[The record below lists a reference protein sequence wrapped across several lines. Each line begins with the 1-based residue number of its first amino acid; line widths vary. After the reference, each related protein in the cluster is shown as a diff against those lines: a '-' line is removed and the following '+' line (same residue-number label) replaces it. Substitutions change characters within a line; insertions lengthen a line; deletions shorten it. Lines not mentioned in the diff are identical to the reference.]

1 MLDDTAKCFN
11 FLNDNLPRWFE
22 NLDEIEKKVEER
34 HKEFAVTAVPMHKPR
49 KSGSTESLRP
59 AQTQHEDDVAI
70 VVTPAQQAKDDA
82 PLPSQGQL
90 QAAKRKRKPA
100 SVISG
105 NASGPSK
112 YRNRSMMIVYYDSEV
127 QKQFEAL
134 VRHVG
139 TARNLLRKAKMS
151 ARMTALTASNTGD
164 DDGLDYDGEEAAAF
178 ARVGYKSR
186 IGMRTPRTEIG
197 QHDATSRFDLADNA
211 MDRAQNACER
221 AAHQFLRDGDCSPEI
236 ENAREEFESLM
247 EMSREE
253 LARLKDQRSRVQN
266 RNNSTTKPADLGV
279 VTNIKIDD
287 EDGDDEDEDG
297 FKMPPALIPM
307 ARRVPT

>member
-34 HKEFAVTAVPMHKPR
+34 HKAAVPMRKPR

-59 AQTQHEDDVAI
+59 TQTQQEDDVAI

-82 PLPSQGQL
+82 PLPPQGQR

-100 SVISG
+100 SVISD
-105 NASGPSK
+105 NASE
-112 YRNRSMMIVYYDSEV
+112 YRKRGMMIVYYDSEV
-127 QKQFEAL
+127 QKQFESL

-151 ARMTALTASNTGD
+151 ARMTALSAANNGD
-164 DDGLDYDGEEAAAF
+164 DDGFDDNGGEAAAF
-178 ARVGYKSR
+178 VRVGYKSR
-186 IGMRTPRTEIG
+186 IGMRTPRTEVG

-221 AAHQFLRDGDCSPEI
+221 AAHQFLRDGDCSSEI
-236 ENAREEFESLM
+236 ENAREEFETLVK
-247 EMSREE
+247 MSREE
-253 LARLKDQRSRVQN
+253 LVRLKEQRCRARN
-266 RNNSTTKPADLGV
+266 RNNGATEPADLGV
-279 VTNIKIDD
+279 VTNIETDD
-287 EDGDDEDEDG
+287 EDRDDEDEDG

-307 ARRVPT
+307 A